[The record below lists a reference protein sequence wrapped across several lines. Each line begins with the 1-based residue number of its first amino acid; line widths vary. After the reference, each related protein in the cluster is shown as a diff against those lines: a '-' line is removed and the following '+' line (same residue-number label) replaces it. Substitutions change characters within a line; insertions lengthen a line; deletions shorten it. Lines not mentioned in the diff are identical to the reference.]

1 MTLEQ
6 FRVDDQV
13 AIVTGAGKG
22 LGKAMALALAEG
34 GAKVVCAARTKED
47 LDATVSDIEELG
59 SEGLAV
65 VCDVMKREDLE
76 NLVDSTLEHFGRIDI
91 LVNNAGGGPHVPALK
106 TGEEMFDW
114 VMKFNVTQPF
124 VLSRLVADTM
134 LEQGEGKIINI
145 ASSIGR
151 VVGRGFVAYG
161 SAKAALIHMTRLL
174 GNEFAP
180 KIRVNAIAYGAMR
193 TDALEGF
200 LSNDSI
206 REGLIGKTP
215 LRRVGKMD
223 DAAAAVLYLASDAG
237 SYMTGKILEVDG
249 GLEWSNTPM
258 DVPDL

>member
-1 MTLEQ
+1 MTFEQ

-76 NLVDSTLEHFGRIDI
+76 NLVESTLEHFERIDI

-215 LRRVGKMD
+215 LRRVGEMD